1 MRSISLVKSLIPKD
15 IGNLDKNWFKVEMSE
30 SVDFRLSENLGSKFQ
45 CLVQILG
52 LCNLESLWF

>member
-1 MRSISLVKSLIPKD
+1 LVKSLIPKD